1 MKEIILDRRGH
12 FPRKTNIREDIK
24 LVWLSKNMPNFYEIF
39 HSRQECLKCFH
50 LSKNRFKDQLEARC
64 SDKLC

>member
-1 MKEIILDRRGH
+1 MKEMILDRRGQ
-12 FPRKTNIREDIK
+12 FPRKRILKKKFGSVSKDI
-24 LVWLSKNMPNFYEIF
+24 PNFYEIF

-50 LSKNRFKDQLEARC
+50 LSKNRFKEQLEARC